1 MPDHILIFSLPRCG
15 STTLMRVL
23 NCHKEIHCAS
33 EPFNDDSP
41 PFAELVRAEDPQSL
55 EAKLE
60 AIRAE
65 HDCIKHV
72 WHPSG
77 WPFPKRSDLNRALL
91 LRPDHKVVFLNR
103 RNILRRIVSNQ
114 MSMQTKLWAL
124 WREGDGDS
132 IETFE
137 FQEINEKAVKWQLR
151 RERKLIKA
159 HRRDLTKNKTV
170 FLDLWYEDV
179 FDPALTTEDRRQA
192 IGRIVDFMGRDTSPE
207 AMDLDEVNRLL
218 DPSSTKMNARDTYL
232 RVPNIHKIEKRFGS
246 DKTGWLFK

>member
-1 MPDHILIFSLPRCG
+1 MPEHVLIFSLPRCG

-23 NCHKEIHCAS
+23 DCHRDVHCAS

-41 PFAELVRAEDPQSL
+41 PFTELVRAEDAPSL
-55 EAKLE
+55 GAKLE

-65 HDCIKHV
+65 YDCIKHV

-91 LRPDHKVVFLNR
+91 LRSDHRVVLLNR

-114 MSMQTKLWAL
+114 MSMQTRLWSL
-124 WREGDGDS
+124 RRDGDRDS
-132 IETFE
+132 ISDFE
-137 FQEINEKAVKWQLR
+137 FQEISVKAVKWQLC

-159 HRRDLTKNKTV
+159 HRRDLTKCKIV
-170 FLDLWYEDV
+170 FLDLWYEDL
-179 FDPALTTEDRRQA
+179 FDPALTAEDRHQVIR
-192 IGRIVDFMGRDTSPE
+192 RVLDFMGRDTSPE
-207 AMDLDEVNRLL
+207 AMDLDEADRLL

-232 RVPNIHKIEKRFGS
+232 RVPNIHEIEKRFGS
-246 DKTGWLFK
+246 NKTGWLFK